1 MSNRQRA
8 IVVVVIR
15 AVVALCVGFAV
26 LVAVATFARPE
37 PGPCGGTNDQ
47 GKHFLALCSPMAD
60 TRLVLTSA
68 AAATLLT
75 WVGSGILQRRLVH
88 A

>member
-1 MSNRQRA
+1 MTSGQRT
-8 IVVVVIR
+8 IVMVVMR
-15 AVVALCVGFAV
+15 AVIALCAGFVV

-37 PGPCGGTNDQ
+37 PGPCHDTNGP
-47 GKHFLALCSPMAD
+47 GKQTLMLCSPPAD
-60 TRLVLTSA
+60 TRMVLTSA
-68 AAATLLT
+68 AAATALT

>member
-47 GKHFLALCSPMAD
+47 GKHFLALCSPMAA
-60 TRLVLTSA
+60 RLVLTSA
-68 AAATLLT
+68 AAATVLT

>member
-1 MSNRQRA
+1 MTNGQRA
-8 IVVVVIR
+8 IVMVVMRV
-15 AVVALCVGFAV
+15 VVALCVGLVV

-37 PGPCGGTNDQ
+37 PGPCNDTKGQ
-47 GKHFLALCSPMAD
+47 GKHLLMLCSPLAD

>member
-1 MSNRQRA
+1 MTNGQRT
-8 IVVVVIR
+8 IVMVVMR
-15 AVVALCVGFAV
+15 AVVALCAGLVV

-37 PGPCGGTNDQ
+37 PGPCYDTKGQ
-47 GKHFLALCSPMAD
+47 GKQTLALCSPLAD

-75 WVGSGILQRRLVH
+75 WVGSGMLQRRLVH
-88 A
+88 V